1 MGDYRFKHIPED
13 ALVLGVGSLFKK
25 NSNVFWGINLSFSK
39 KLDRPSIP
47 IAGVPLIRRYKSLSA
62 NQSNQLKG
70 RQLTFTIRDAQ
81 QWGRKRL
88 RDCPAFHSMG
98 NGHNAE
104 QWCFEFDVPDGPT
117 VFLPQLEL
125 ARVLFLHDNY
135 MSRIC
140 LEHGKLSSDFNITNI
155 NGHWQIDVMPSSSY
169 PIAAF
174 NDERSRRFLSWILMD
189 PEARTSFESIHQTM
203 MREHTSSGQYKFW
216 DFSFTPPCLNRTKLE
231 VSGWHDWNSNS
242 FFVWEIRR
250 VEDLPSSMPDELDF
264 YHPDFKRQV
273 TGQGGGANSGRPKR
287 PEEHELDDEEEADP
301 DKKRVVLDTESV
313 GLSFRKPFKTNR
325 VTDKTRKANRG
336 KPDDSESNEQL
347 PNKLSPNGDNA
358 TGTIAGADY
367 DVLNDESDDS
377 YLYESKFNSF
387 LEMIERLEINHRC
400 NTYRYPLRKLPKLS
414 RCIKHMMA
422 DDANPRCLA
431 VVELNYQ
438 GQIYHLVEVDT
449 SDAKNSI
456 STMLMKLKDTSGL
469 FDQIAELEIRLLK
482 KSLAWPRDYI
492 EMICGDGNFDGIS
505 HPPSKHKGLI
515 DPADIDKWAER
526 VIGWLDN

>member
-1 MGDYRFKHIPED
+1 
-13 ALVLGVGSLFKK
+13 
-25 NSNVFWGINLSFSK
+25 
-39 KLDRPSIP
+39 
-47 IAGVPLIRRYKSLSA
+47 
-62 NQSNQLKG
+62 
-70 RQLTFTIRDAQ
+70 
-81 QWGRKRL
+81 
-88 RDCPAFHSMG
+88 MG
-98 NGHNAE
+98 NGHNSE
-104 QWCFEFDVPDGPT
+104 QWCFEFDVPEGPT

-273 TGQGGGANSGRPKR
+273 TGQGGGANSGRAKR

-336 KPDDSESNEQL
+336 KLDDSESSEQL

-367 DVLNDESDDS
+367 DVLHDESDDAH
-377 YLYESKFNSF
+377 LYASKFEIF
-387 LEMIERLEINHRC
+387 TQVIERLKTNHGC
-400 NTYRYPLRKLPKLS
+400 QTYLYPLRKLPKLA
-414 RCIKHMMA
+414 RCTKHMMA
-422 DDANPRCLA
+422 DDANPRCMA
-431 VVELNYQ
+431 VVEVTYH
-438 GQIYHLVEVDT
+438 GQVYHFVEVDT

-456 STMLMKLKDTSGL
+456 STMVLKLKDNVAL
-469 FDQIAELEIRLLK
+469 LEQIAELEVRLLK

-492 EMICGDGNFDGIS
+492 SLICGDGNFKGIS
-505 HPPSKHKGLI
+505 HPPCKHKGCV
-515 DPADIDKWAER
+515 DPADIDKWAGWFM
-526 VIGWLDN
+526 GWLEQQ